1 MSGTLSPSVL
11 TVFSGLQQGLALQKS
26 STVTGV
32 IANLY
37 TASSLTNSRPISG
50 NTILASNLIASAS
63 SLSSFGNLIW
73 AGSPT
78 AFGLEIS
85 QINSHISTA
94 RSLKKSTNFISNTSF
109 AEYGNGI
116 TNVGSLSTQGLDSHF
131 GNLSAAS
138 KIMKTIGPAYD
149 LTDIKNFGSSVGV
162 VKKLNKAKLG
172 NSSGVN
178 AALAKNGIDLKNI
191 EDPIYKDTVDKVLE
205 SITDKTVIASVVE
218 QLGLNPI
225 SPLSN
230 LLDLTDVR
238 KFVSSSAT
246 GGLKVGLPDIAS
258 KFADMGASFKTPND
272 AESMLKNISTPSAPY
287 LNTSTNLSTLTSS
300 IASQISSAIGTGSDP
315 EGLPTVTDFTEA
327 ISGGP
332 NIALIAYHTD
342 LITSNTAVG
351 NVSYDIIRT
360 TIANLISYSQ
370 GLFTKAGID
379 LTVTPTVGLSSRMS
393 VASSLPQI
401 GAQDARSNAAN
412 VLVSMTTS
420 DQYGDAVKAALAE
433 GRNKDLLIA
442 NGIKPFNFSG

>member
-1 MSGTLSPSVL
+1 
-11 TVFSGLQQGLALQKS
+11 
-26 STVTGV
+26 
-32 IANLY
+32 
-37 TASSLTNSRPISG
+37 
-50 NTILASNLIASAS
+50 
-63 SLSSFGNLIW
+63 
-73 AGSPT
+73 
-78 AFGLEIS
+78 
-85 QINSHISTA
+85 
-94 RSLKKSTNFISNTSF
+94 
-109 AEYGNGI
+109 
-116 TNVGSLSTQGLDSHF
+116 
-131 GNLSAAS
+131 
-138 KIMKTIGPAYD
+138 MKTIGPAYD